1 MAINMKE
8 FLEDAQAGRAKA
20 LEIAQKEGLTPEEAA
35 QRTHVF
41 DMTADIVSKLN
52 KQRTGGKHFSIK
64 ETIMTPDVVDLVPRI
79 IESKMI
85 EAEDTQSVIS
95 PFFTKIQAGQTSGT
109 VVVPIIGELQAH
121 EVAEGGAYND
131 EAVEINTM
139 EYSSI
144 EIRPKKI
151 GLKVTLSEE
160 VIMDSYWDIM
170 EANLSRIGGAMA
182 RYKDEWCA
190 REFSEHGH
198 TVFNNALAAQQPDA
212 ATTGLGEDAMPNGTL
227 SVEDFMSM
235 CLTLMANDK
244 TPTDV
249 IMHPLCW
256 LVFARNAMVGQGL
269 TFGAMGAMNVHP
281 FGTTQGTGG
290 FAGLSNNMGPQKFV
304 LNEAQAAFNLPMPI
318 NVILSPR
325 VKFDKANKTFDMYV
339 IDRNNIGAIVQ
350 REDLSVE
357 KWTNPETDIRIIKA
371 KERYGIG
378 IMDNGKGIAVA
389 KNISALPSY
398 PRPSVV
404 RVQEA

>member
-1 MAINMKE
+1 MAINIKE
-8 FLEDAQAGRAKA
+8 FLEDVNVKRSAAVETAK
-20 LEIAQKEGLTPEEAA
+20 KEGLSPEQITES
-35 QRTHVF
+35 VKKY
-41 DMTADIVSKLN
+41 DMMKDMVGKLN
-52 KQRTGGKHFSIK
+52 KQNLSDKHFSIK
-64 ETIMTPDVVDLVPRI
+64 ETIMTTDVVDLVPRI

-95 PFFTKIQAGQTSGT
+95 PFFTKVQAGNTNGT

-131 EAVEINTM
+131 EAVEINTL
-139 EYSSI
+139 EYNSI
-144 EIRPKKI
+144 EVRPKKI

-198 TVFNNALAAQQPDA
+198 IVFDNALAAQNPDA
-212 ATTGLGEDAMPNGTL
+212 ATTGLGEDSLPNSTL

-235 CLTLMANDK
+235 CLALMANDK

-269 TFGAMGAMNVHP
+269 TFGAMGAMNVNP

-290 FAGLSNNMGPQKFV
+290 FAGLSNNMGPQQFV
-304 LNEAQAAFNLPMPI
+304 LNESQARFNLPMPI

-357 KWTNPETDIRIIKA
+357 KWTNPEIDVRIIKA

-389 KNISALPSY
+389 KNISAMPSF
-398 PRPSVV
+398 PRPTVV
-404 RVQEA
+404 RVTE

>member
-1 MAINMKE
+1 MAINIKE
-8 FLEDAQAGRAKA
+8 FLEDVNTKRSAAVEAAK
-20 LEIAQKEGLTPEEAA
+20 KEGLSPEKITES
-35 QRTHVF
+35 VKKY
-41 DMTADIVSKLN
+41 DMMKDMVGKLN
-52 KQRTGGKHFSIK
+52 KQNLSDKHFSIK
-64 ETIMTPDVVDLVPRI
+64 ETIMTTDVVDLVPRI

-95 PFFTKIQAGQTSGT
+95 PFFTKVQAGNTNGT

-131 EAVEINTM
+131 EAVEINTL
-139 EYSSI
+139 EYNSI
-144 EIRPKKI
+144 EVRPKKI

-198 TVFNNALAAQQPDA
+198 VVFDNALAAQNPDA
-212 ATTGLGEDAMPNGTL
+212 ATTGLGEDSLPNSTL

-235 CLTLMANDK
+235 CLALMANDK

-269 TFGAMGAMNVHP
+269 TFGAMGAMNVNP

-290 FAGLSNNMGPQKFV
+290 FAGLSNNMGPQQFV
-304 LNEAQAAFNLPMPI
+304 LNESQARFNLPIPI

-325 VKFDKANKTFDMYV
+325 VKFDKQNKTFDMYV

-357 KWTNPETDIRIIKA
+357 KWTNPEIDVRIIKA

-389 KNISALPSY
+389 KNISAMPSY
-398 PRPSVV
+398 PRPTVV
-404 RVQEA
+404 RVTE

>member
-1 MAINMKE
+1 MVINIKE
-8 FLEDAQAGRAKA
+8 FLKDVNTKRSAAIEAAK
-20 LEIAQKEGLTPEEAA
+20 KEGLSPEKITES
-35 QRTHVF
+35 VKKY
-41 DMTADIVSKLN
+41 DMMKDMVGKLN
-52 KQRTGGKHFSIK
+52 KQNLSDKHFSIK
-64 ETIMTPDVVDLVPRI
+64 ETIMTTDVVDLVPRI

-95 PFFTKIQAGQTSGT
+95 PFFTKVQAGNTNGT

-131 EAVEINTM
+131 EAVEINTL
-139 EYSSI
+139 EYNSI
-144 EIRPKKI
+144 EVRPKKI

-198 TVFNNALAAQQPDA
+198 VVFDNALAAQNPDA
-212 ATTGLGEDAMPNGTL
+212 ATTGLGEDSLPNNTL

-235 CLTLMANDK
+235 CLALMANDK

-269 TFGAMGAMNVHP
+269 TFGAMGAMNVNP

-290 FAGLSNNMGPQKFV
+290 FAGLSNNMGPQQFV
-304 LNEAQAAFNLPMPI
+304 LNESQARFNLPMPI

-325 VKFDKANKTFDMYV
+325 VKFDKQNKTFDMYV

-357 KWTNPETDIRIIKA
+357 KWTNPEIDVRIIKA

-389 KNISALPSY
+389 KNISAMPSY
-398 PRPSVV
+398 PRPTVV
-404 RVQEA
+404 RVTE

>member
-1 MAINMKE
+1 MAINIKE
-8 FLEDAQAGRAKA
+8 FLEDVNVKRSAAVEAAK
-20 LEIAQKEGLTPEEAA
+20 KEGLSPEKITES
-35 QRTHVF
+35 VKKY
-41 DMTADIVSKLN
+41 DMMKDMVGKLN
-52 KQRTGGKHFSIK
+52 KQNLSDKHFSIK
-64 ETIMTPDVVDLVPRI
+64 ETIMTTDVVDLVPRI

-95 PFFTKIQAGQTSGT
+95 PFFTKVQAGNTNGT

-131 EAVEINTM
+131 EAVEINTL
-139 EYSSI
+139 EYNSI
-144 EIRPKKI
+144 EVRPKKI

-198 TVFNNALAAQQPDA
+198 VVFDNALAAQNPDA
-212 ATTGLGEDAMPNGTL
+212 ATTGLGEDSLPNNTL

-235 CLTLMANDK
+235 CLALMANDK

-256 LVFARNAMVGQGL
+256 LLFARNAMVGQGL
-269 TFGAMGAMNVHP
+269 TFGAMGAMNVNP

-290 FAGLSNNMGPQKFV
+290 FAGLSNNMGPQQFV
-304 LNEAQAAFNLPMPI
+304 LNESQARFNLPMPI

-325 VKFDKANKTFDMYV
+325 VKFDKVNKTFDMYV

-357 KWTNPETDIRIIKA
+357 KWTNPEIDVRIIKA

-389 KNISALPSY
+389 KNISAMPSY
-398 PRPSVV
+398 PRPTVV
-404 RVQEA
+404 RVTE

>member
-1 MAINMKE
+1 MAINIKE
-8 FLEDAQAGRAKA
+8 FLEDVNTKRSAAVEVAK
-20 LEIAQKEGLTPEEAA
+20 KEGLSPEKITES
-35 QRTHVF
+35 VKKY
-41 DMTADIVSKLN
+41 DMMKDMVGKLN
-52 KQRTGGKHFSIK
+52 KQNLSDKHFSIK
-64 ETIMTPDVVDLVPRI
+64 ETIMTTDVVDLVPRI

-95 PFFTKIQAGQTSGT
+95 PFFTKVQAGNTNGT

-131 EAVEINTM
+131 EAVEINTL
-139 EYSSI
+139 EYNSI
-144 EIRPKKI
+144 EVRPKKI

-198 TVFNNALAAQQPDA
+198 VVFDNALAAQNPDA
-212 ATTGLGEDAMPNGTL
+212 ATTGLGEDSLPNNTL

-235 CLTLMANDK
+235 CLALMANDK

-269 TFGAMGAMNVHP
+269 TFGAMGAMNVNP

-290 FAGLSNNMGPQKFV
+290 FAGLSNNMGPQQFV
-304 LNEAQAAFNLPMPI
+304 LNESQARFNLPMPI

-325 VKFDKANKTFDMYV
+325 VKFDKQNKTFDMYV

-357 KWTNPETDIRIIKA
+357 KWTNPEIDVRIIKA

-389 KNISALPSY
+389 KNISAMPSY
-398 PRPSVV
+398 PRPTVV
-404 RVQEA
+404 RVTE

>member
-1 MAINMKE
+1 MAINIKE
-8 FLEDAQAGRAKA
+8 FLEDVNTKRSAAVEAAK
-20 LEIAQKEGLTPEEAA
+20 KEGLSPEKITES
-35 QRTHVF
+35 VKKY
-41 DMTADIVSKLN
+41 DMMKDMVGKLN
-52 KQRTGGKHFSIK
+52 KQNLSDKHFSIK
-64 ETIMTPDVVDLVPRI
+64 ETIMTTDVVDLVPRI

-95 PFFTKIQAGQTSGT
+95 PFFTKVQAGNTNGT

-131 EAVEINTM
+131 EAVEINTL
-139 EYSSI
+139 EYNSI
-144 EIRPKKI
+144 EVRPKKI

-198 TVFNNALAAQQPDA
+198 VVFDNALANQNPDA
-212 ATTGLGEDAMPNGTL
+212 ATTGLGEDSLPNNTL

-235 CLTLMANDK
+235 CLALMANDK

-269 TFGAMGAMNVHP
+269 TFGAMGAMNVNP

-290 FAGLSNNMGPQKFV
+290 FAGLSNNMGPQQFV
-304 LNEAQAAFNLPMPI
+304 LNESQARFNLPMPI

-325 VKFDKANKTFDMYV
+325 VKFDKQNKTFDMYV

-357 KWTNPETDIRIIKA
+357 KWTNPEIDVRIIKA

-389 KNISALPSY
+389 KNISAMPSY
-398 PRPSVV
+398 PRPTVV
-404 RVQEA
+404 RVTE

>member
-1 MAINMKE
+1 MAINIKE
-8 FLEDAQAGRAKA
+8 FLEDVNTKRSAAVEAAK
-20 LEIAQKEGLTPEEAA
+20 KEGLSPEKITES
-35 QRTHVF
+35 VKKY
-41 DMTADIVSKLN
+41 DMMKDMVGKLN
-52 KQRTGGKHFSIK
+52 KQNLSDKHFSIK
-64 ETIMTPDVVDLVPRI
+64 ETIMTTDVVDLVPRI

-95 PFFTKIQAGQTSGT
+95 PFFTKVQAGNTNGT
-109 VVVPIIGELQAH
+109 VVVPIIGELQAY

-131 EAVEINTM
+131 EAVEINTL
-139 EYSSI
+139 EYNSI
-144 EIRPKKI
+144 EVRPKKI

-198 TVFNNALAAQQPDA
+198 VVFDNALAAQNPDA
-212 ATTGLGEDAMPNGTL
+212 ATTGLGEDSLPNNTL

-235 CLTLMANDK
+235 CLALMANDK

-269 TFGAMGAMNVHP
+269 TFGAMGAMNVNP

-290 FAGLSNNMGPQKFV
+290 FAGLSNNMGPQQFV
-304 LNEAQAAFNLPMPI
+304 LNESQARFNLPMPI

-325 VKFDKANKTFDMYV
+325 VKFDKQNKTFDMYV

-357 KWTNPETDIRIIKA
+357 KWTNPEIDVRIIKA

-389 KNISALPSY
+389 KNISAMPSY
-398 PRPSVV
+398 PRPTVV
-404 RVQEA
+404 RVTE

>member
-1 MAINMKE
+1 MAINIKE
-8 FLEDAQAGRAKA
+8 FLEDVNTKRSAAVEAAK
-20 LEIAQKEGLTPEEAA
+20 KEGLSPEKITES
-35 QRTHVF
+35 VKKY
-41 DMTADIVSKLN
+41 DMMKDMVGKLN
-52 KQRTGGKHFSIK
+52 KQNLSDKHFSIK
-64 ETIMTPDVVDLVPRI
+64 ETIMTTDVVDLVPRI

-95 PFFTKIQAGQTSGT
+95 PFFTKVQAGNTNGT

-131 EAVEINTM
+131 EAVEINTL
-139 EYSSI
+139 EYNSI
-144 EIRPKKI
+144 EVRPKKI

-198 TVFNNALAAQQPDA
+198 VVFDNAFAAQNPDA
-212 ATTGLGEDAMPNGTL
+212 ATTGLGEDSLPNNTL

-235 CLTLMANDK
+235 CLALMANDK

-269 TFGAMGAMNVHP
+269 TFGAMGAMNVNP

-290 FAGLSNNMGPQKFV
+290 FAGLSNNMGPQQFV
-304 LNEAQAAFNLPMPI
+304 LNESQARFNLPMPI

-325 VKFDKANKTFDMYV
+325 VKFDKQNKTFDMYV

-357 KWTNPETDIRIIKA
+357 KWTNPEIDVRIIKA

-389 KNISALPSY
+389 KNISAMPSY
-398 PRPSVV
+398 PRPTVV
-404 RVQEA
+404 RVTE

>member
-1 MAINMKE
+1 MVINIKE
-8 FLEDAQAGRAKA
+8 FLEDVNTKRSAAVEAAK
-20 LEIAQKEGLTPEEAA
+20 KEGLSPEKITES
-35 QRTHVF
+35 VKKY
-41 DMTADIVSKLN
+41 DMMKDMVGKLN
-52 KQRTGGKHFSIK
+52 KQNLSDKHFSIK
-64 ETIMTPDVVDLVPRI
+64 ETIMTTDVVDLVPRI

-95 PFFTKIQAGQTSGT
+95 PFFTKVQAGNTNGT

-131 EAVEINTM
+131 EAVEINTL
-139 EYSSI
+139 EYNSI
-144 EIRPKKI
+144 EVRPKKI

-198 TVFNNALAAQQPDA
+198 IVFDNALAAQNPDA
-212 ATTGLGEDAMPNGTL
+212 ATTGLGEDSLPNNTL

-235 CLTLMANDK
+235 CLALMANDK

-269 TFGAMGAMNVHP
+269 TFGAMGAMNVNP

-290 FAGLSNNMGPQKFV
+290 FAGLSNNMGPQQFV
-304 LNEAQAAFNLPMPI
+304 LNESQARFNLPMPI

-325 VKFDKANKTFDMYV
+325 VKFDKQNKTFDMYV

-357 KWTNPETDIRIIKA
+357 KWTNPEIDVRIIKA

-389 KNISALPSY
+389 KNISAMPSY
-398 PRPSVV
+398 PRPTVV
-404 RVQEA
+404 RVTE

>member
-1 MAINMKE
+1 MAINIKE
-8 FLEDAQAGRAKA
+8 FLEDINTKRSAAVEAAK
-20 LEIAQKEGLTPEEAA
+20 KEGLSPEKITES
-35 QRTHVF
+35 VKKY
-41 DMTADIVSKLN
+41 DMMKDMVGKLN
-52 KQRTGGKHFSIK
+52 KQNLSDKHFSIK
-64 ETIMTPDVVDLVPRI
+64 ETIMTTDIVDLVPRI

-95 PFFTKIQAGQTSGT
+95 PFFTKVQAGNTNGT

-131 EAVEINTM
+131 EAVEINTL
-139 EYSSI
+139 EYNSI
-144 EIRPKKI
+144 EVRPKKI

-198 TVFNNALAAQQPDA
+198 VVFDNALAAQNPDA
-212 ATTGLGEDAMPNGTL
+212 ATTGLGEDSLPNNTL

-235 CLTLMANDK
+235 CLALMANDK

-269 TFGAMGAMNVHP
+269 TFGAMGAMNVNP

-290 FAGLSNNMGPQKFV
+290 FAGLSNNMGPQQFV
-304 LNEAQAAFNLPMPI
+304 LNESQARFNLPMPI

-325 VKFDKANKTFDMYV
+325 VKFDKQNKTFDMYV

-357 KWTNPETDIRIIKA
+357 KWTNPEIDVRIIKA

-389 KNISALPSY
+389 KNISAMPSY
-398 PRPSVV
+398 PRPTVV
-404 RVQEA
+404 RVTE

>member
-1 MAINMKE
+1 MAINIKE
-8 FLEDAQAGRAKA
+8 FLEDVNTKRSAAVEAAK
-20 LEIAQKEGLTPEEAA
+20 KEGLSPEKITES
-35 QRTHVF
+35 VKKY
-41 DMTADIVSKLN
+41 DMMKDMVGKLN
-52 KQRTGGKHFSIK
+52 KQNLSDKHFSIK
-64 ETIMTPDVVDLVPRI
+64 ETIMTTDVVDLVPRI

-95 PFFTKIQAGQTSGT
+95 PFFTKVQAGNTNGT

-131 EAVEINTM
+131 EAVEINTL
-139 EYSSI
+139 EYNSI
-144 EIRPKKI
+144 EVRPKKI

-198 TVFNNALAAQQPDA
+198 IVFDNALAAQNPDA
-212 ATTGLGEDAMPNGTL
+212 ATTGLGEDSLPNNTL

-235 CLTLMANDK
+235 CLALMANDK

-269 TFGAMGAMNVHP
+269 TFGAMGAMNVNP

-290 FAGLSNNMGPQKFV
+290 FAGLSNNMGPQQFV
-304 LNEAQAAFNLPMPI
+304 LNESQARFNLPMPI

-325 VKFDKANKTFDMYV
+325 VKFDKQNKTFDMYI

-357 KWTNPETDIRIIKA
+357 KWTNPEIDVRIIKA

-389 KNISALPSY
+389 KNISAMPSY
-398 PRPSVV
+398 PRPTVV
-404 RVQEA
+404 RVTE

>member
-1 MAINMKE
+1 MAINIKE
-8 FLEDAQAGRAKA
+8 FLEDVNTKRSAAVEAAK
-20 LEIAQKEGLTPEEAA
+20 KEGLSPEKITES
-35 QRTHVF
+35 VKKY
-41 DMTADIVSKLN
+41 DMMKDMVGKLN
-52 KQRTGGKHFSIK
+52 KQNLSDKHFSIK

-95 PFFTKIQAGQTSGT
+95 PFFTKVQAGNTNGT

-131 EAVEINTM
+131 EAVEINTL
-139 EYSSI
+139 EYNSI
-144 EIRPKKI
+144 EVRPKKI

-198 TVFNNALAAQQPDA
+198 VVFDNALAAQNPDA
-212 ATTGLGEDAMPNGTL
+212 ATTGLGEDSLPNNTL

-235 CLTLMANDK
+235 CLALMANDK

-269 TFGAMGAMNVHP
+269 TFGAMGAMNVNP

-290 FAGLSNNMGPQKFV
+290 FAGLSNNMGPQQFV
-304 LNEAQAAFNLPMPI
+304 LNESQARFNLPMPI

-325 VKFDKANKTFDMYV
+325 VKFDKQNKTFDMYV

-357 KWTNPETDIRIIKA
+357 KWTNPEIDVRIIKA

-389 KNISALPSY
+389 KNISAMPTY
-398 PRPSVV
+398 PRPTVV
-404 RVQEA
+404 RVTE

>member
-1 MAINMKE
+1 MAINIKE
-8 FLEDAQAGRAKA
+8 FLEDVNTKRSAAVEAAK
-20 LEIAQKEGLTPEEAA
+20 KEGLSPEKITES
-35 QRTHVF
+35 VKKY
-41 DMTADIVSKLN
+41 DMMKDMVGKLN
-52 KQRTGGKHFSIK
+52 KQNLSDKHFSIK
-64 ETIMTPDVVDLVPRI
+64 ETIMTTDVVDLVPRI

-95 PFFTKIQAGQTSGT
+95 PFFTKVQAGNTNGT

-131 EAVEINTM
+131 EAVEINTL
-139 EYSSI
+139 EYNSI
-144 EIRPKKI
+144 EVRPKKI

-198 TVFNNALAAQQPDA
+198 VVFDNALAAQNPDA
-212 ATTGLGEDAMPNGTL
+212 STTGLGEDSLPNNTL

-235 CLTLMANDK
+235 CLALMANDK

-269 TFGAMGAMNVHP
+269 TFGAMGAMNVNP

-290 FAGLSNNMGPQKFV
+290 FAGLSNNMGPQQFV
-304 LNEAQAAFNLPMPI
+304 LNESQARFNLPMPI

-325 VKFDKANKTFDMYV
+325 VKFDKQNKTFDMYV

-357 KWTNPETDIRIIKA
+357 KWTNPEIDVRIIKA

-389 KNISALPSY
+389 KNISAMPSY
-398 PRPSVV
+398 PRPTVV
-404 RVQEA
+404 RVTE

>member
-1 MAINMKE
+1 MAINIKE
-8 FLEDAQAGRAKA
+8 FLEDVNVKRSAAVEAAK
-20 LEIAQKEGLTPEEAA
+20 KEGLSPEKITES
-35 QRTHVF
+35 VKKY
-41 DMTADIVSKLN
+41 DMMKDMVGKLN
-52 KQRTGGKHFSIK
+52 KQNLSDKHFSIK
-64 ETIMTPDVVDLVPRI
+64 ETIMTTDVVDLVPRI

-95 PFFTKIQAGQTSGT
+95 PFFTKVQAGNTNGT

-131 EAVEINTM
+131 EAVEINTL
-139 EYSSI
+139 EYNSI
-144 EIRPKKI
+144 EVRPKKI

-198 TVFNNALAAQQPDA
+198 VVFDNALAAQNPDA
-212 ATTGLGEDAMPNGTL
+212 ATTGLGEDSLPNNTL

-235 CLTLMANDK
+235 CLALMANDK

-269 TFGAMGAMNVHP
+269 TFGAMGAMNVNP

-290 FAGLSNNMGPQKFV
+290 FAGLSNNMGPQQFV
-304 LNEAQAAFNLPMPI
+304 LNESQARFNLPMPI

-325 VKFDKANKTFDMYV
+325 VKFDKVNKTFDMYV

-357 KWTNPETDIRIIKA
+357 KWTNPEIDVRIIKA

-389 KNISALPSY
+389 KNISAMPSF
-398 PRPSVV
+398 PRPTVV
-404 RVQEA
+404 RVTE

>member
-1 MAINMKE
+1 MAINIKE
-8 FLEDAQAGRAKA
+8 FLEDVNTKRSAAVEAAK
-20 LEIAQKEGLTPEEAA
+20 KEGLSPEKITES
-35 QRTHVF
+35 VKKY
-41 DMTADIVSKLN
+41 DMMKDMVGKLN
-52 KQRTGGKHFSIK
+52 KQNLSDKHFSIK
-64 ETIMTPDVVDLVPRI
+64 ETIMTTDVVDLVPRI

-95 PFFTKIQAGQTSGT
+95 PFFTKVQAGNTNGT

-131 EAVEINTM
+131 EAVEINTL
-139 EYSSI
+139 EYNSI
-144 EIRPKKI
+144 EVRPKKI

-198 TVFNNALAAQQPDA
+198 VVFDNALAAQNPDA
-212 ATTGLGEDAMPNGTL
+212 ATTGLGEDSLPNNTL

-235 CLTLMANDK
+235 CLALMANDK

-269 TFGAMGAMNVHP
+269 TFGAMGAMNVNP

-290 FAGLSNNMGPQKFV
+290 FAGLSNNMGPQQFV
-304 LNEAQAAFNLPMPI
+304 LNESQARFNLPMPI

-325 VKFDKANKTFDMYV
+325 VKFDKQNKTFDMYV

-357 KWTNPETDIRIIKA
+357 KWTNPEIDVRIIKA
-371 KERYGIG
+371 KERYGVG

-389 KNISALPSY
+389 KNISAMPSY
-398 PRPSVV
+398 PRPTVV
-404 RVQEA
+404 RVTE

>member
-1 MAINMKE
+1 MKIEMKE
-8 FLEDAQAGRAKA
+8 FVNSLKEQRAEVTKAGQEAGWSPEKMQESLRKYDILEDVVAR
-20 LEIAQKEGLTPEEAA
+20 
-35 QRTHVF
+35 
-41 DMTADIVSKLN
+41 MN
-52 KQRTGGKHFSIK
+52 KQPSNKSFSIK
-64 ETIMTPDVVDLVPRI
+64 ETIMTTDVVDLVPRI
-79 IESKMI
+79 IETRMI

-95 PFFTKIQAGQTSGT
+95 SFFTKIQSDKTSGT

-121 EVAEGGAYND
+121 EVSEAGAYND
-131 EAVEINTM
+131 EAVEINTLQ
-139 EYSSI
+139 YNSI

-198 TVFNNALAAQQPDA
+198 VVFDNSLGAQNPDA
-212 ATTGLGEDAMPNGTL
+212 MTSGLGEDSLPNGTL

-235 CLTLMANDK
+235 CLALMANDK

-269 TFGAMGAMNVHP
+269 TFGALGAMNVNP
-281 FGTTQGTGG
+281 FGTTQGTPG
-290 FAGLSNNMGPQKFV
+290 FAGLSNNMGPQKFI
-304 LNEAQAAFNLPMPI
+304 LNESQAMFNLPMPVNI
-318 NVILSPR
+318 ILSPR
-325 VKFDKANKTFDMYV
+325 VKFDKQNKTFDMYA

-350 REDLSVE
+350 REDLSIE
-357 KWTNPETDIRIIKA
+357 KWTNPETDVRIIKA
-371 KERYGIG
+371 KERYGVG

-389 KNISALPSY
+389 KNISAMPSF
-398 PRPSVV
+398 PRPTAI
-404 RVQEA
+404 RIQE

>member
-1 MAINMKE
+1 MAINIKE
-8 FLEDAQAGRAKA
+8 FLEDVNVKRSAAVETAK
-20 LEIAQKEGLTPEEAA
+20 KEGLSPEQITES
-35 QRTHVF
+35 VKKY
-41 DMTADIVSKLN
+41 DMMKDMVGKLN
-52 KQRTGGKHFSIK
+52 KQNLSDKHFSIK
-64 ETIMTPDVVDLVPRI
+64 ETIMTTDVVDLVPRI

-95 PFFTKIQAGQTSGT
+95 PFFTKVQAGNTNGT

-131 EAVEINTM
+131 EAVEINTL
-139 EYSSI
+139 EYNSI
-144 EIRPKKI
+144 EVRPKKI

-198 TVFNNALAAQQPDA
+198 IVFDNALAAQNPDA
-212 ATTGLGEDAMPNGTL
+212 ATTGLGEDSLPNNTL

-235 CLTLMANDK
+235 CLALMANDK

-269 TFGAMGAMNVHP
+269 TFGAMGAMNVNP

-290 FAGLSNNMGPQKFV
+290 FAGLSNNMGPQQFV
-304 LNEAQAAFNLPMPI
+304 LNESQARFNLPMPI

-357 KWTNPETDIRIIKA
+357 KWTNPEIDVRIIKA

-389 KNISALPSY
+389 KNISAMPSF
-398 PRPSVV
+398 PRPTVV
-404 RVQEA
+404 RVTE

>member
-1 MAINMKE
+1 MAINIKE
-8 FLEDAQAGRAKA
+8 FLEDVNTKRSAAVEAAK
-20 LEIAQKEGLTPEEAA
+20 KEGLSPEKITES
-35 QRTHVF
+35 VKKY
-41 DMTADIVSKLN
+41 DMMKDMVGKLN
-52 KQRTGGKHFSIK
+52 KQNLSDKHFSIK
-64 ETIMTPDVVDLVPRI
+64 ETIMTTDVVDLVPRI

-95 PFFTKIQAGQTSGT
+95 PFFTKVQAGNTNGT

-131 EAVEINTM
+131 EAVEINTL
-139 EYSSI
+139 EYNSI
-144 EIRPKKI
+144 EVRPKKI

-198 TVFNNALAAQQPDA
+198 VVFDNALAAQNPDA
-212 ATTGLGEDAMPNGTL
+212 ATTGLGEVSLPNNTL

-235 CLTLMANDK
+235 CLALMANDK

-269 TFGAMGAMNVHP
+269 TFGAMGAMNVNP

-290 FAGLSNNMGPQKFV
+290 FAGLSNNMGPQQFV
-304 LNEAQAAFNLPMPI
+304 LNESQARFNLPMPI

-325 VKFDKANKTFDMYV
+325 VKFDKQNKTFDMYV

-357 KWTNPETDIRIIKA
+357 KWTNPEIDVRIIKA

-389 KNISALPSY
+389 KNISAMPSY
-398 PRPSVV
+398 PRPTVV
-404 RVQEA
+404 RVTE

>member
-1 MAINMKE
+1 MAINIKE
-8 FLEDAQAGRAKA
+8 FLEDVNTKRSAAVEAAK
-20 LEIAQKEGLTPEEAA
+20 KEGLSPEKITES
-35 QRTHVF
+35 VKKY
-41 DMTADIVSKLN
+41 DMMKDMVGKLN
-52 KQRTGGKHFSIK
+52 KQNLSDKHFSIK
-64 ETIMTPDVVDLVPRI
+64 ETIMTTDVVDLVPRI

-95 PFFTKIQAGQTSGT
+95 PFFTKVQAGNTNGT

-131 EAVEINTM
+131 EAVEINTL
-139 EYSSI
+139 EYNSI
-144 EIRPKKI
+144 EVRPKKI

-198 TVFNNALAAQQPDA
+198 VVFDNALVAQNPDA
-212 ATTGLGEDAMPNGTL
+212 ATTGLGEDSLPNNTL

-235 CLTLMANDK
+235 CLALMANDK

-269 TFGAMGAMNVHP
+269 TFGAMGAMNVNP

-290 FAGLSNNMGPQKFV
+290 FAGLSNNMGPQQFV
-304 LNEAQAAFNLPMPI
+304 LNESQARFNLPMPI

-325 VKFDKANKTFDMYV
+325 VKFDKQNKTFDMYV

-357 KWTNPETDIRIIKA
+357 KWTNPEIDVRIIKA

-389 KNISALPSY
+389 KNISAMPSY
-398 PRPSVV
+398 PRPTVV
-404 RVQEA
+404 RVTE

>member
-1 MAINMKE
+1 MKIEMKE
-8 FLEDAQAGRAKA
+8 FVNSLKEQRAETTKVGKEAGWSHEKIEESLRKYDILE
-20 LEIAQKEGLTPEEAA
+20 
-35 QRTHVF
+35 
-41 DMTADIVSKLN
+41 
-52 KQRTGGKHFSIK
+52 
-64 ETIMTPDVVDLVPRI
+64 DVVDLVPRI
-79 IESKMI
+79 IETRMI

-95 PFFTKIQAGQTSGT
+95 PFFTKIQSDKTSGT

-121 EVAEGGAYND
+121 EVSEAGAYND
-131 EAVEINTM
+131 EAVEINTLQ
-139 EYSSI
+139 YNSI

-198 TVFNNALAAQQPDA
+198 VVFDNALGAQNPDA
-212 ATTGLGEDAMPNGTL
+212 MTTGLGEDSLPNGTL

-235 CLTLMANDK
+235 CLALMANDK
-244 TPTDV
+244 TPTDI

-269 TFGAMGAMNVHP
+269 TFGAMGAMNVNP
-281 FGTTQGTGG
+281 FGTTQGTPG
-290 FAGLSNNMGPQKFV
+290 FAGLSNNMGPQKFI
-304 LNEAQAAFNLPMPI
+304 LNESQAAFNLPMPI

-325 VKFDKANKTFDMYV
+325 VKFDKQNKTFDMYA
-339 IDRNNIGAIVQ
+339 IDRNHIGAIVQ
-350 REDLSVE
+350 REELSIE
-357 KWTNPETDIRIIKA
+357 KWTNPETDVRIIKA
-371 KERYGIG
+371 KERYGVG

-389 KNISALPSY
+389 KNISAMPSF
-398 PRPSVV
+398 PRPTAI
-404 RVQEA
+404 RIQE

>member
-1 MAINMKE
+1 MAINIKE
-8 FLEDAQAGRAKA
+8 FLEDVNTKRSAAVEAAK
-20 LEIAQKEGLTPEEAA
+20 KEGLSPEKITES
-35 QRTHVF
+35 VKKY
-41 DMTADIVSKLN
+41 DMMKDMVGKLN
-52 KQRTGGKHFSIK
+52 KQNLSDKHFSIK
-64 ETIMTPDVVDLVPRI
+64 ETIMTTDVVDLVPRI

-95 PFFTKIQAGQTSGT
+95 PFFTKVQAGNTNGT

-131 EAVEINTM
+131 EAVEINTL
-139 EYSSI
+139 EYNSI
-144 EIRPKKI
+144 EVRPKKI

-198 TVFNNALAAQQPDA
+198 VVFDNALAAQNPDA
-212 ATTGLGEDAMPNGTL
+212 ATTGLGEDSLPNNTL

-235 CLTLMANDK
+235 CLALMANDK

-256 LVFARNAMVGQGL
+256 LIFARNAMVGQGL
-269 TFGAMGAMNVHP
+269 TFGAMGAMNVNP

-290 FAGLSNNMGPQKFV
+290 FAGLSNNMGPQQFV
-304 LNEAQAAFNLPMPI
+304 LNESQARFNLPMPI

-325 VKFDKANKTFDMYV
+325 VKFDKQNKTFDMYV

-357 KWTNPETDIRIIKA
+357 KWTNPEIDVRIIKA

-389 KNISALPSY
+389 KNISAMPSY
-398 PRPSVV
+398 PRPTVV
-404 RVQEA
+404 RVTE

>member
-1 MAINMKE
+1 MAINIKE
-8 FLEDAQAGRAKA
+8 FLEDVNTKRSAAVEAAK
-20 LEIAQKEGLTPEEAA
+20 KEGLSPEKITES
-35 QRTHVF
+35 VKKY
-41 DMTADIVSKLN
+41 DMMKDMVGKLN
-52 KQRTGGKHFSIK
+52 KQNLSDKHFSIK
-64 ETIMTPDVVDLVPRI
+64 ETIMTTDVVDLIPRI

-95 PFFTKIQAGQTSGT
+95 PFFTKVQAGNTNGT

-131 EAVEINTM
+131 EAVEINTL
-139 EYSSI
+139 EYNSI
-144 EIRPKKI
+144 EVRPKKI

-198 TVFNNALAAQQPDA
+198 VVFDNALAAQNPDA
-212 ATTGLGEDAMPNGTL
+212 ATTGLGEDSLPNNTL

-235 CLTLMANDK
+235 CLALMANDK

-269 TFGAMGAMNVHP
+269 TFGAMGAMNVNP

-290 FAGLSNNMGPQKFV
+290 FAGLSNNMGPQQFV
-304 LNEAQAAFNLPMPI
+304 LNESQARFNLPMPI

-325 VKFDKANKTFDMYV
+325 VKFDKQNKTFDMYV

-357 KWTNPETDIRIIKA
+357 KWTNPEIDVRIIKA

-389 KNISALPSY
+389 KNISAMPSY
-398 PRPSVV
+398 PRPTVV
-404 RVQEA
+404 RVTE

>member
-1 MAINMKE
+1 MAINIKE
-8 FLEDAQAGRAKA
+8 FLEDVNTKRSAAVEAAK
-20 LEIAQKEGLTPEEAA
+20 KEGLSPEKITES
-35 QRTHVF
+35 VKKY
-41 DMTADIVSKLN
+41 DMMKDMVGKLN
-52 KQRTGGKHFSIK
+52 KQNLSDKHFSIK
-64 ETIMTPDVVDLVPRI
+64 ETIMTTDVVDLVPRI

-95 PFFTKIQAGQTSGT
+95 PFFTKVQAGNTNGT

-131 EAVEINTM
+131 EAVEINTL
-139 EYSSI
+139 EYNSI
-144 EIRPKKI
+144 EVRPKKI

-198 TVFNNALAAQQPDA
+198 VVFDNALAAQDPDA
-212 ATTGLGEDAMPNGTL
+212 ATTGLGEDSLPNNTL

-235 CLTLMANDK
+235 CLALMANDK

-269 TFGAMGAMNVHP
+269 TFGAMGAMNVNP

-290 FAGLSNNMGPQKFV
+290 FAGLSNNMGPQQFV
-304 LNEAQAAFNLPMPI
+304 LNESQARFNLPMPI

-325 VKFDKANKTFDMYV
+325 VKFDKQNKTFDMYV

-357 KWTNPETDIRIIKA
+357 KWTNPEIDVRIIKA

-389 KNISALPSY
+389 KNISAMPSY
-398 PRPSVV
+398 PRPTVV
-404 RVQEA
+404 RVTE

>member
-1 MAINMKE
+1 MAINIKE
-8 FLEDAQAGRAKA
+8 FLEDVNVKRSAAVEAAK
-20 LEIAQKEGLTPEEAA
+20 KEGLSPEKITES
-35 QRTHVF
+35 VKKD
-41 DMTADIVSKLN
+41 DMRKDMVGKLN
-52 KQRTGGKHFSIK
+52 KQNLSDKHFSIK
-64 ETIMTPDVVDLVPRI
+64 ETIMTTDVVDLVPRI

-95 PFFTKIQAGQTSGT
+95 PFFTKVQAGNTNGT

-131 EAVEINTM
+131 EAVEINTL
-139 EYSSI
+139 EYNSI
-144 EIRPKKI
+144 EVRPKKI

-198 TVFNNALAAQQPDA
+198 VVFDNALAAQNPDA
-212 ATTGLGEDAMPNGTL
+212 ATTGLGEDSLPNNTL

-235 CLTLMANDK
+235 CLALMANDK

-269 TFGAMGAMNVHP
+269 TFGAMGAMNVNP

-290 FAGLSNNMGPQKFV
+290 FAGLSNNMGPQQFV
-304 LNEAQAAFNLPMPI
+304 LNESQARFNLPMPI

-325 VKFDKANKTFDMYV
+325 VKFDKVNKTFDMYV

-357 KWTNPETDIRIIKA
+357 KWTNPEIDVRIIKA

-389 KNISALPSY
+389 KNISAMPSY
-398 PRPSVV
+398 PRPTVV
-404 RVQEA
+404 RVTE

>member
-1 MAINMKE
+1 MAINIKE
-8 FLEDAQAGRAKA
+8 FLEDVNTKRSAAVEAAK
-20 LEIAQKEGLTPEEAA
+20 KEGLSPEKITES
-35 QRTHVF
+35 VKKY
-41 DMTADIVSKLN
+41 DMMKDMVGKLN
-52 KQRTGGKHFSIK
+52 KQNLSDKHFSIK
-64 ETIMTPDVVDLVPRI
+64 ETIMTTDIVDLVPRI

-95 PFFTKIQAGQTSGT
+95 PFFTKVQAGNTNGT

-131 EAVEINTM
+131 EAVEINTL
-139 EYSSI
+139 EYNSI
-144 EIRPKKI
+144 EVRPKKI

-198 TVFNNALAAQQPDA
+198 VVFDNTLAAQNPDA
-212 ATTGLGEDAMPNGTL
+212 ATTGLGEDSLPNNTL

-235 CLTLMANDK
+235 CLALMANDK

-269 TFGAMGAMNVHP
+269 TFGAMGAMNVNP

-290 FAGLSNNMGPQKFV
+290 FAGLSNNMGPQQFV
-304 LNEAQAAFNLPMPI
+304 LNESQARFNLPMPI

-325 VKFDKANKTFDMYV
+325 VKFDKQNKTFDMYV

-357 KWTNPETDIRIIKA
+357 KWTNPEIDVRIIKA

-389 KNISALPSY
+389 KNISAMPSY
-398 PRPSVV
+398 PRPTVV
-404 RVQEA
+404 RVTE

>member
-1 MAINMKE
+1 MAINIKE
-8 FLEDAQAGRAKA
+8 FLEDVNTKRSAAVEAAK
-20 LEIAQKEGLTPEEAA
+20 KEGLSPEKITES
-35 QRTHVF
+35 VKKY
-41 DMTADIVSKLN
+41 DMMKDMVGKLN
-52 KQRTGGKHFSIK
+52 KQNLSDKHFSIK
-64 ETIMTPDVVDLVPRI
+64 ETIMTTDVVDLVPRI

-95 PFFTKIQAGQTSGT
+95 PFFTKVQAGNTNGT

-131 EAVEINTM
+131 EAVEINTL
-139 EYSSI
+139 EYNSI
-144 EIRPKKI
+144 EVRPKKI

-198 TVFNNALAAQQPDA
+198 VVFDNALADQNPDA
-212 ATTGLGEDAMPNGTL
+212 ATTGLGEDSLPNNTL

-235 CLTLMANDK
+235 CLALMANDK

-269 TFGAMGAMNVHP
+269 TFGAMGAMNVNP

-290 FAGLSNNMGPQKFV
+290 FAGLSNNMGPQQFV
-304 LNEAQAAFNLPMPI
+304 LNESQARFNLPMPI

-325 VKFDKANKTFDMYV
+325 VKFDKQNKTFDMYV

-357 KWTNPETDIRIIKA
+357 KWTNPEIDVRIIKA

-389 KNISALPSY
+389 KNISAMPSY
-398 PRPSVV
+398 PRPTVV
-404 RVQEA
+404 RVTE

>member
-1 MAINMKE
+1 MAINIKE
-8 FLEDAQAGRAKA
+8 FLEDVNVKRSAAVETAK
-20 LEIAQKEGLTPEEAA
+20 KEGLSPEQITES
-35 QRTHVF
+35 VKKY
-41 DMTADIVSKLN
+41 DMMKDMVGKLN
-52 KQRTGGKHFSIK
+52 KQNLSDKHFSIK
-64 ETIMTPDVVDLVPRI
+64 ETIMTTDVVDLVPRI

-95 PFFTKIQAGQTSGT
+95 PFFTKVQAGNTNGT

-131 EAVEINTM
+131 EAVEINTL
-139 EYSSI
+139 EYNSI
-144 EIRPKKI
+144 EVRPKKI

-198 TVFNNALAAQQPDA
+198 VVFDNALAAQNPDA
-212 ATTGLGEDAMPNGTL
+212 ATTGLGEDSLPNNTL

-235 CLTLMANDK
+235 CLALMANDK

-269 TFGAMGAMNVHP
+269 TFGAMGAMNVNP

-290 FAGLSNNMGPQKFV
+290 FAGLSNNMG
-304 LNEAQAAFNLPMPI
+304 
-318 NVILSPR
+318 
-325 VKFDKANKTFDMYV
+325 
-339 IDRNNIGAIVQ
+339 DR
-350 REDLSVE
+350 
-357 KWTNPETDIRIIKA
+357 K
-371 KERYGIG
+371 
-378 IMDNGKGIAVA
+378 
-389 KNISALPSY
+389 
-398 PRPSVV
+398 SVV
-404 RVQEA
+404 

>member
-1 MAINMKE
+1 MAINIKE
-8 FLEDAQAGRAKA
+8 FLEDVNTKRSAAVEAAK
-20 LEIAQKEGLTPEEAA
+20 KEGLSPEKITES
-35 QRTHVF
+35 VKKY
-41 DMTADIVSKLN
+41 DMMKDMVGKLN
-52 KQRTGGKHFSIK
+52 KQNLSDKHFSIK
-64 ETIMTPDVVDLVPRI
+64 ETIMTTDVVDLVPRI

-95 PFFTKIQAGQTSGT
+95 PFFTKVQAGNTNGT

-131 EAVEINTM
+131 EAVEINTL
-139 EYSSI
+139 EYNSI
-144 EIRPKKI
+144 EVRPKKI

-198 TVFNNALAAQQPDA
+198 VVFDNALAAQNPDA
-212 ATTGLGEDAMPNGTL
+212 ATTGLGEDSLPNNTL

-235 CLTLMANDK
+235 CLALMANDK

-269 TFGAMGAMNVHP
+269 TFGAMGAMNVNP

-290 FAGLSNNMGPQKFV
+290 FAGLSNNMGPQQFV
-304 LNEAQAAFNLPMPI
+304 LNESQARFNLPMPI

-325 VKFDKANKTFDMYV
+325 VKFDKQNKTFDMYV

-357 KWTNPETDIRIIKA
+357 KWTNPGIDVRIIKA

-389 KNISALPSY
+389 KNISAMPSY
-398 PRPSVV
+398 PRPTVV
-404 RVQEA
+404 RVTE

>member
-1 MAINMKE
+1 MAINIKE
-8 FLEDAQAGRAKA
+8 FLEDVNVKRSAAVETAK
-20 LEIAQKEGLTPEEAA
+20 KEGLSPEQITES
-35 QRTHVF
+35 VKKY
-41 DMTADIVSKLN
+41 DMMKDMVGKLN
-52 KQRTGGKHFSIK
+52 KQNLSDKHFSIK
-64 ETIMTPDVVDLVPRI
+64 ETIMTTDVVDLVPRI

-95 PFFTKIQAGQTSGT
+95 PFFTKVQAGNTNGT

-131 EAVEINTM
+131 EAVEINTL
-139 EYSSI
+139 EYNSI
-144 EIRPKKI
+144 EVRPKKI

-198 TVFNNALAAQQPDA
+198 IVFDNALAAQNPDA
-212 ATTGLGEDAMPNGTL
+212 ATTGLGEDSLPNNTL

-235 CLTLMANDK
+235 CLALMANDK

-269 TFGAMGAMNVHP
+269 TFGAMGAMNVNP

-290 FAGLSNNMGPQKFV
+290 FAGLSNNMGPQQFV
-304 LNEAQAAFNLPMPI
+304 LNESQARFNLPMPI

-325 VKFDKANKTFDMYV
+325 VKFDKQNKTFDMYV

-357 KWTNPETDIRIIKA
+357 KWTNPEIDVRIIKA

-389 KNISALPSY
+389 KNISAMPSY
-398 PRPSVV
+398 PRPTVV
-404 RVQEA
+404 RVTE

>member
-1 MAINMKE
+1 MAINIKE
-8 FLEDAQAGRAKA
+8 FLEDVNTKRSAAVEVAK
-20 LEIAQKEGLTPEEAA
+20 KEGLSPEKITESV
-35 QRTHVF
+35 RKY
-41 DMTADIVSKLN
+41 DMMKDMVGKLN
-52 KQRTGGKHFSIK
+52 KQNLSDKHFSIK
-64 ETIMTPDVVDLVPRI
+64 ETIMTTDVVDLVPRI

-95 PFFTKIQAGQTSGT
+95 PFFTKVQAGNTNGT

-131 EAVEINTM
+131 EAVEINTL
-139 EYSSI
+139 EYNSI
-144 EIRPKKI
+144 EVRPKKI

-198 TVFNNALAAQQPDA
+198 IVFDNALAAQNPDA
-212 ATTGLGEDAMPNGTL
+212 ATTGLGEDSLPNNTL

-235 CLTLMANDK
+235 CLALMANDK

-269 TFGAMGAMNVHP
+269 TFGAMGAMNVNP

-290 FAGLSNNMGPQKFV
+290 FAGLSNNMGPQQFV
-304 LNEAQAAFNLPMPI
+304 LNESQARFNLPMPI

-325 VKFDKANKTFDMYV
+325 VKFDKQNKTFDMYV

-357 KWTNPETDIRIIKA
+357 KWTNPEIDVRIIKA

-389 KNISALPSY
+389 KNISAMPSF
-398 PRPSVV
+398 PRPTVV
-404 RVQEA
+404 RVTE

>member
-1 MAINMKE
+1 MAINIKE
-8 FLEDAQAGRAKA
+8 FLEDVNTKRSAAVEAAK
-20 LEIAQKEGLTPEEAA
+20 KEGLSPEKITES
-35 QRTHVF
+35 VKKY
-41 DMTADIVSKLN
+41 DMMKDMVGKLN
-52 KQRTGGKHFSIK
+52 KQNLSDKHFSIK
-64 ETIMTPDVVDLVPRI
+64 ETIMTTDVVDLVPRI

-95 PFFTKIQAGQTSGT
+95 PFFTKVQAGNTNGT

-131 EAVEINTM
+131 EAVEINTL
-139 EYSSI
+139 EYNSI
-144 EIRPKKI
+144 EVRPKKI

-198 TVFNNALAAQQPDA
+198 VVFDNALAAQNPDA
-212 ATTGLGEDAMPNGTL
+212 ATTGLGEDSLPNSTL

-235 CLTLMANDK
+235 CLALMANDK

-269 TFGAMGAMNVHP
+269 TFGAMGAMNVNP

-290 FAGLSNNMGPQKFV
+290 FAGLSNNMGPQQFV
-304 LNEAQAAFNLPMPI
+304 LNESQARFNLPMPI

-325 VKFDKANKTFDMYV
+325 VKFDKQNKTFDMYV

-357 KWTNPETDIRIIKA
+357 KWTNPEIDVRIIKA

-389 KNISALPSY
+389 KNISAMPSY
-398 PRPSVV
+398 PRPTVV
-404 RVQEA
+404 RVTE

>member
-1 MAINMKE
+1 MAINIKE
-8 FLEDAQAGRAKA
+8 FLEDVNVKRSAAVETAK
-20 LEIAQKEGLTPEEAA
+20 KEGLSPEQITES
-35 QRTHVF
+35 VKKY
-41 DMTADIVSKLN
+41 DMMKDMVGKLN
-52 KQRTGGKHFSIK
+52 KQNLSDKHFSIK
-64 ETIMTPDVVDLVPRI
+64 ETIMTTDVVDLVPRI

-95 PFFTKIQAGQTSGT
+95 PFFTKVQAGNTNGT

-131 EAVEINTM
+131 EAVEINTL
-139 EYSSI
+139 EYNSI
-144 EIRPKKI
+144 EVRPKKI

-198 TVFNNALAAQQPDA
+198 IVFDNALAAQNPDA
-212 ATTGLGEDAMPNGTL
+212 ATTGLGEDSLPNNTL

-235 CLTLMANDK
+235 CLALMANDK

-269 TFGAMGAMNVHP
+269 TFGAMGAMNVNP

-290 FAGLSNNMGPQKFV
+290 FAGLSNNMGPQQFV
-304 LNEAQAAFNLPMPI
+304 LNESQARFNLSMPI

-357 KWTNPETDIRIIKA
+357 KWTNPEIDVRIIKA

-389 KNISALPSY
+389 KNISAMPSY
-398 PRPSVV
+398 PRPTVV
-404 RVQEA
+404 RVTE

>member
-1 MAINMKE
+1 MAINIKE
-8 FLEDAQAGRAKA
+8 FLEDVNTKRSAAVEAAK
-20 LEIAQKEGLTPEEAA
+20 KEGLSPEKITES
-35 QRTHVF
+35 VKKY
-41 DMTADIVSKLN
+41 DMMKDIVGKLN
-52 KQRTGGKHFSIK
+52 KQNLSDKHFSIK
-64 ETIMTPDVVDLVPRI
+64 ETIMTTDVVDLVPRI

-95 PFFTKIQAGQTSGT
+95 PFFTKVQAGNTNGT

-131 EAVEINTM
+131 EAVEINTL
-139 EYSSI
+139 EYNSI
-144 EIRPKKI
+144 EVRPKKI

-198 TVFNNALAAQQPDA
+198 VVFDNALAAQNPDA
-212 ATTGLGEDAMPNGTL
+212 ATTGLGEDSLPNNTL

-235 CLTLMANDK
+235 CLALMANDK

-269 TFGAMGAMNVHP
+269 TFGAMGAMNVNP

-290 FAGLSNNMGPQKFV
+290 FAGLSNNMGPQQFV
-304 LNEAQAAFNLPMPI
+304 LNESQARFNLPMPI

-325 VKFDKANKTFDMYV
+325 VKFDKQNKTFDMYV

-357 KWTNPETDIRIIKA
+357 KWTNPEIDVRIIKA

-389 KNISALPSY
+389 KNISAMPSY
-398 PRPSVV
+398 PRPTVV
-404 RVQEA
+404 RVTE

>member
-1 MAINMKE
+1 MAINIKE
-8 FLEDAQAGRAKA
+8 FLEDVNTKRSAAVEAAK
-20 LEIAQKEGLTPEEAA
+20 KEGLSPEKITES
-35 QRTHVF
+35 VKKY
-41 DMTADIVSKLN
+41 DMMKDMVGKLN
-52 KQRTGGKHFSIK
+52 KQNLSDKHFSIK
-64 ETIMTPDVVDLVPRI
+64 ETIMTTDVVDLVPRI

-95 PFFTKIQAGQTSGT
+95 PFFTKVQAGNTNGT

-131 EAVEINTM
+131 EAVEINTL
-139 EYSSI
+139 EYNSI
-144 EIRPKKI
+144 EVRPKKI

-198 TVFNNALAAQQPDA
+198 VVFDNALAAQNPDA
-212 ATTGLGEDAMPNGTL
+212 ATTGLGEDSLPNNTL

-235 CLTLMANDK
+235 CLALMANDK

-269 TFGAMGAMNVHP
+269 TFGAMGAMNVNP

-290 FAGLSNNMGPQKFV
+290 FAGLSNNMGPQQFV
-304 LNEAQAAFNLPMPI
+304 LSESQARFNLPMPI

-325 VKFDKANKTFDMYV
+325 VKFDKQNKTFDMYV

-357 KWTNPETDIRIIKA
+357 KWTNPEIDVRIIKA

-389 KNISALPSY
+389 KNISAMPSY
-398 PRPSVV
+398 PRPTVV
-404 RVQEA
+404 RVTE

>member
-1 MAINMKE
+1 MAINIKE
-8 FLEDAQAGRAKA
+8 FLEDVNTKRSAAVEAAK
-20 LEIAQKEGLTPEEAA
+20 KEGLSPEKITES
-35 QRTHVF
+35 VKKY
-41 DMTADIVSKLN
+41 DMMKDMVGKLN
-52 KQRTGGKHFSIK
+52 KQNLSDKHFSIK
-64 ETIMTPDVVDLVPRI
+64 ETIMTTDVVDLVPRI

-95 PFFTKIQAGQTSGT
+95 PFFTKVQAGNTNGT

-131 EAVEINTM
+131 EAVEINTL
-139 EYSSI
+139 EYNSI
-144 EIRPKKI
+144 EVRPKKI

-198 TVFNNALAAQQPDA
+198 VVFDNALAAQKPDA
-212 ATTGLGEDAMPNGTL
+212 ATTGLGEDSLPNNTL

-235 CLTLMANDK
+235 CLALMANDK

-269 TFGAMGAMNVHP
+269 TFGAMGAMNVNP

-290 FAGLSNNMGPQKFV
+290 LAGLSNNMGSQQFV
-304 LNEAQAAFNLPMPI
+304 LDESQARFNLPMPI

-325 VKFDKANKTFDMYV
+325 VKFDKQNKTFDMYV

-357 KWTNPETDIRIIKA
+357 KWTNPEIDVRIIKA

-389 KNISALPSY
+389 KNISAMPSY
-398 PRPSVV
+398 PRPTVV
-404 RVQEA
+404 RVTE